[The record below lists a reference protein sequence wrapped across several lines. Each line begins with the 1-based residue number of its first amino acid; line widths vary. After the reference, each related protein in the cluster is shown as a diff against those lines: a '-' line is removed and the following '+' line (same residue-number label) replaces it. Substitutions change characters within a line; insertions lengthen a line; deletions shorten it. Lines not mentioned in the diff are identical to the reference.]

1 MVKIG
6 GNTYSVHF
14 QHSTTCVLVPQ
25 SVGANLDPL
34 TGRTNCGARDD
45 FDKTTGN
52 KIAFTRA
59 IADLPRDQRQ
69 QAWESMLG
77 ITSKRRI
84 KKHPKQITQSARPQA

>member
-1 MVKIG
+1 MKKPSTVTIG

-45 FDKTTGN
+45 FDKTTG
-52 KIAFTRA
+52 K
-59 IADLPRDQRQ
+59 LK
-69 QAWESMLG
+69 
-77 ITSKRRI
+77 KRRGG
-84 KKHPKQITQSARPQA
+84 QSQRRPNVIPVAHQLDLRS